1 MSRTFGKL
9 GLVVVVGVL
18 VVALA
23 LSLSCG
29 LFLYLSFVSY
39 PSPKVIGQR
48 YVAAVVN
55 EDLSA
60 APDLARSKEECRAA
74 LREDALEDIDE
85 FGGAEVR
92 NVSIGLEYND
102 GSDDGIQ
109 FAVVEFEYLEP
120 GNEAWQSSS
129 MRLVTDHD
137 VPGLRYLCG
146 RSR

>member
-9 GLVVVVGVL
+9 GLVVLVGVL
-18 VVALA
+18 VAALT

-29 LFLYLSFVSY
+29 LLLHLSFVSY
-39 PSPKVIGQR
+39 PSTKTLGQR
-48 YVAAVVN
+48 YLAAVIN

-60 APDLARSKEECRAA
+60 ATDLARSKEECRAA
-74 LREDALEDIDE
+74 LREAALEDINE

-102 GSDDGIQ
+102 GSDNEIQ
-109 FAVVEFEYLEP
+109 FAMVEFEYLRP
-120 GNEAWQSSS
+120 GNEAWQSVS
-129 MRLVTDHD
+129 MRLYTDHD
-137 VPGLRYLCG
+137 VPGFRYLCG